1 MSITI
6 ETIDEDQSRDNAKK
20 GRGGGGNPGPPLT
33 TWPTSDYIWNQA
45 AANHTCFDVDVDY
58 YSKPKIKKRDA
69 RLMSI

>member
-1 MSITI
+1 MKISQGTMP
-6 ETIDEDQSRDNAKK
+6 KK
-20 GRGGGGNPGPPLT
+20 AGGGGIPGTPVNT
-33 TWPTSDYIWNQA
+33 MAISDYIWNQA